1 MCEYCKEAKH
11 IEELEKDKI
20 FLVIYGKHLRLIGKL
35 FSIDF
40 GRDMM
45 INYCPMCGRKLEV

>member
-1 MCEYCKEAKH
+1 MCEYCKKGKH

-20 FLVIYGKHLRLIGKL
+20 FLVIYGRHLRLSGKL
-35 FSIDF
+35 FSINF
-40 GRDMM
+40 GRDMI